1 MASSNPLIAS
11 SGPFPPEMQ
20 NAIALEL
27 DAILSDREFRTSQR
41 NCAFLRYVTLET
53 LAGRA
58 DEIKERTLGKELFGR
73 PISYDTGSDAV
84 VRVRANELRK
94 RLICYYETHQSQA
107 GWRLQLPLRTYVPA
121 FIREDVPNREKTSA
135 VNPHSA
141 AARAPRPE
149 AALPHPAAMTGGI
162 GARDRALP
170 VDLRPVLPVSRMMI
184 PTLVA
189 LFLCIITLRFQASY
203 GSPYLDFWE
212 VILSNRTGIAVVLD
226 ADPSDPDAVT
236 TSDLEMIRPILE
248 TATRFH
254 ETTVIASAR
263 ADRMNQGAL
272 LAIHVT
278 HRLLPGGDRS
288 SAFITVVPGEQP
300 QLWVASENSDALKS
314 AIHSISDGGVFP
326 KVLEA
331 AVRRKTPTHIRF
343 TESAQVLLPD
353 PVRVEDPR

>member
-1 MASSNPLIAS
+1 MASNPLNAD

-20 NAIALEL
+20 KAIRLEL
-27 DAILSDREFRTSQR
+27 DAILNDREFRTSQR

-94 RLICYYETHQSQA
+94 RLICYYETHPSRT
-107 GWRLQLPLRTYVPA
+107 GWRLHLPLRTYVPA
-121 FIREDVPNREKTSA
+121 FLREDPPTRESPVPAIVVPGGE
-135 VNPHSA
+135 
-141 AARAPRPE
+141 
-149 AALPHPAAMTGGI
+149 PA
-162 GARDRALP
+162 
-170 VDLRPVLPVSRMMI
+170 LRPGAAVLHAVPPELVADVDISLPGDMRPPLPISRMMI

-189 LFLCIITLRFQASY
+189 LFLCIITLRWQASY

-236 TSDLEMIRPILE
+236 TSDLEMIRPLLE

-254 ETTVIASAR
+254 ETTVIASSR
-263 ADRMNQGAL
+263 AGENYQGAL

-278 HRLLPGGDRS
+278 HRLLASGDQS
-288 SAFITVVPGEQP
+288 SALITVVPGDRP
-300 QLWVASENSDALKS
+300 QLWVASRNTVALRS
-314 AIHSISDGGVFP
+314 AIRSISGGGDFP
-326 KVLEA
+326 RVLQA
-331 AVRRKTPTHIRF
+331 AVRRKTPTHIRL
-343 TESAQVLLPD
+343 TEDAEILLPD
-353 PVRVEDPR
+353 HAAAATIP